1 MYLKEG
7 DKVICVNNQNCNITL
22 NKIYTIYNI
31 WSDDDFSLWILI
43 NNDNPKIHGDTDWY
57 EYKPYFK
64 RLIDIRKEKIKQIN
78 ESNMQSRL
86 GSI

>member
-7 DKVICVNNQNCNITL
+7 DKVICVNNQNCDITL
-22 NKIYTIYNI
+22 NKIYTIYSL

-43 NNDNPKIHGDTDWY
+43 DNDKPEIYGDTDWY

-64 RLIDIRKEKIKQIN
+64 RLIDIRKEKLKKLN
-78 ESNMQSRL
+78 KTK
-86 GSI
+86 